1 MPVAAPESA
10 AASPPPDYSNGA
22 LAVRLLKL
30 TWQYKYLCLQVLA
43 LQLVLLTLGLMG
55 LNLTGVGIDYV
66 RHAVDASVTAP
77 NWPVWLPA
85 PADGAPVMRGLWI
98 LAGAILILALLRSA
112 LNYAYSVG
120 LALLT
125 QHRLVVEL
133 RARVY
138 DKLQRL
144 SFRFFD
150 ENASGSII
158 NRCTSDAQN
167 VRAFV
172 DQVVI
177 QIFIMLISLTVYAI
191 YMVNISPALTL
202 ACLATMPLLWI
213 RSVHFA
219 RKIRPAYV
227 ESRDLM
233 DKLVLSFA
241 ECIQGIGTIKGFA
254 LEEQA
259 AARFD
264 ADNRRVA
271 TQRYTIFRA
280 VSLYS
285 PTMDMLTQM
294 AMISLLGYGGW
305 MAMRGEIPL
314 GAGLVVFAGLLQQFS
329 SQVNT
334 IATVADSIQLAL
346 TSARRVFEVLDAP
359 IEVQSPPHPT
369 PLGKVRGEIVFDHV
383 SFSYHAEHAALA
395 DISFTVKPGELIAI
409 AGATGS
415 GKSVLMSLIPR
426 FYDPRTGSVRLDGHD
441 LRELPLE
448 ELRRSIGLVF
458 QENFLFS
465 DTVAANIAFGNPDAS
480 RDRIERA
487 ANIAAADKFIRE
499 LPQGYETMLGE
510 LGTNLSGGQRQR
522 LAIARALLLD
532 PAILLLD
539 DPTAAV
545 DPGTEHEIID
555 ALERAV
561 QGRTTFIVAHRL
573 STLRRADRI
582 LVLEQGRLVQQGN
595 HRELME
601 QPGPYRRAVS
611 IQGLDFESRQILQNT
626 RAPWAMRPATTPLA
640 PPAPEM
646 PPLEGGAS

>member
-1 MPVAAPESA
+1 MPAAAPEPA
-10 AASPPPDYSNGA
+10 AAPPPDYSNGA

-30 TWQYKYLCLQVLA
+30 TWQYKYLCLQVLG

-66 RHAVDASVTAP
+66 RHAVDPAVSAP
-77 NWPVWLPA
+77 SWPVWLPA
-85 PADGAPVMRGLWI
+85 PGIGAPVMRGLWM
-98 LAGAILILALLRSA
+98 LAGAILVLALLRSM
-112 LNYAYSVG
+112 LNYIYSVG

-150 ENASGSII
+150 ENATGSII

-191 YMVNISPALTL
+191 YMVHISPALTL

-219 RKIRPAYV
+219 RAIRPAYV
-227 ESRDLM
+227 ESRELM
-233 DKLVLSFA
+233 DQLVLSFA

-271 TQRYTIFRA
+271 EQRYAIFRA

-285 PTMDMLTQM
+285 PTMDMLTQIG
-294 AMISLLGYGGW
+294 MIALLGYGGW
-305 MAMRGEIPL
+305 LAMRGEIPL
-314 GAGLVVFAGLLQQFS
+314 GAGLIVFAGLLQQFS
-329 SQVNT
+329 SQINT
-334 IATVADSIQLAL
+334 IASVADSIQLAL

-359 IEVQSPPHPT
+359 IEVQSPPNAV

-383 SFSYHAEHAALA
+383 SFSYNAEHAALA

-426 FYDPRTGSVRLDGHD
+426 FYDPRSGSVRLDGRD

-480 RDRIERA
+480 RERVERA
-487 ANIAAADKFIRE
+487 AKIAAADGFIRE

-510 LGTNLSGGQRQR
+510 LGANLSGGQRQR

-545 DPGTEHEIID
+545 DPGTEHEIIE

-582 LVLEQGRLVQQGN
+582 LVLEQGRLVQQGH
-595 HRELME
+595 HRDLME

-626 RAPWAMRPATTPLA
+626 RAPWAARPTA
-640 PPAPEM
+640 PQAEM
-646 PPLEGGAS
+646 PSSEMPQPEGGAP

>member
-1 MPVAAPESA
+1 MPSSPPSAP
-10 AASPPPDYSNGA
+10 ASPNYSNGA
-22 LAVRLLKL
+22 LIARLLKL
-30 TWQYKYLCLQVLA
+30 TWQYKYLCLQVLL
-43 LQLVLLTLGLMG
+43 LQLVLLTMGLMG

-66 RHAVDASVTAP
+66 RHAVDPTIAAP

-85 PADGAPVMRGLWI
+85 PAEGAGVMVGLWI
-98 LAGAILILALLRSA
+98 IAGGILTFALMRSA
-112 LNYAYSVG
+112 LNYIYSIG

-125 QHRLVVEL
+125 QHKLVVDL
-133 RARVY
+133 RTKVY

-150 ENASGSII
+150 ENATGSII
-158 NRCTSDAQN
+158 NRCTTDAQN

-177 QIFIMLISLTVYAI
+177 QIFIMLISLTVYVI

-202 ACLATMPLLWI
+202 ACMATMPLLWY
-213 RSVHFA
+213 RSVKFA
-219 RKIRPAYV
+219 RQIRPSYV
-227 ESRDLM
+227 ENRELM

-241 ECIQGIGTIKGFA
+241 ECIQGMATIKGFA
-254 LEEQA
+254 LEDQA
-259 AARFD
+259 AGRFD

-271 TQRYTIFRA
+271 AQRHEIFRA

-285 PTMDMLTQM
+285 PSMDFLTQIG
-294 AMISLLGYGGW
+294 MIALLAYGGSL
-305 MAMRGEIPL
+305 AMSGDIPL

-329 SQVNT
+329 SQVNVM
-334 IATVADSIQLAL
+334 ATVADSVQLAL

-359 IEVQSPPHPT
+359 VEVQSPPNAQPMD
-369 PLGKVRGEIVFDHV
+369 KIRGEIVFDRV
-383 SFSYHAEHAALA
+383 SFSYKAEHAALA

-426 FYDPRTGSVRLDGHD
+426 FYDPSAGRILLDGRD
-441 LRELPLE
+441 LRSLPLE

-465 DTVAANIAFGNPDAS
+465 NTVAANIAFGNPEAS
-480 RDRIERA
+480 QEQIERA
-487 ANIAAADKFIRE
+487 AKIAAADTFVKD
-499 LPQGYETMLGE
+499 LPQGYETLLGE

-532 PAILLLD
+532 PAILILD

-545 DPGTEHEIID
+545 DPGTEHEIIE

-573 STLRRADRI
+573 STLRRADRV
-582 LVLEQGRLVQQGN
+582 LVLEHGRLVQQGK
-595 HRELME
+595 HEELMK
-601 QPGPYRRAVS
+601 QPGAYARAVS
-611 IQGLDFESRQILQNT
+611 IQGLDFESLRLLQNT
-626 RAPWAMRPATTPLA
+626 RAPFPLRTVL
-640 PPAPEM
+640 PRPEM
-646 PPLEGGAS
+646 PPPEIPPMEGGAP

>member
-1 MPVAAPESA
+1 MPAAAPDSA

-22 LAVRLLKL
+22 LIARLLKL
-30 TWQYKYLCLQVLA
+30 TWQYKYLCLQVLL
-43 LQLVLLTLGLMG
+43 LQLVLLTMGLMG

-66 RHAVDASVTAP
+66 RHAVDPTIAAP

-85 PADGAPVMRGLWI
+85 PAEGAPVMRGLWI
-98 LAGAILILALLRSA
+98 LAGGILVFALGRSA
-112 LNYAYSVG
+112 LNYIYSIG

-125 QHRLVVEL
+125 QHRLVVDL
-133 RARVY
+133 RSKVY

-150 ENASGSII
+150 ENATGSII
-158 NRCTSDAQN
+158 NRCTTDAQN

-177 QIFIMLISLTVYAI
+177 QIFIMLISLTVYII

-202 ACLATMPLLWI
+202 ACMATMPLLWY
-213 RSVHFA
+213 RSVKFA
-219 RKIRPAYV
+219 RQIRPSYV
-227 ESRDLM
+227 ENRDLM
-233 DKLVLSFA
+233 DQLVLSFS
-241 ECIQGIGTIKGFA
+241 ECIQGMATIKGFA

-259 AARFD
+259 AERFD

-271 TQRYTIFRA
+271 TQRYGIFRA

-285 PTMDMLTQM
+285 PSMDFLTQVG
-294 AMISLLGYGGW
+294 MIALLAYGGSL
-305 MAMRGEIPL
+305 AMRGEIPL

-329 SQVNT
+329 SQVNVM
-334 IATVADSIQLAL
+334 ATVADSVQLAL

-359 IEVQSPPHPT
+359 IEVQSTPNPQ
-369 PLGKVRGEIVFDHV
+369 PLGQVRGEVVFEHV
-383 SFSYHAEHAALA
+383 SFSYKAEHAALA

-426 FYDPRTGSVRLDGHD
+426 FYDPGVGRILLDGRD
-441 LRELPLE
+441 LRSLPLE
-448 ELRRSIGLVF
+448 DLRRSIGLVF

-465 DTVAANIAFGNPDAS
+465 NTVAANIAFGNPAAS
-480 RDRIERA
+480 REHVERA
-487 ANIAAADKFIRE
+487 ARIAAADRFIVD
-499 LPQGYETMLGE
+499 LPQGYETLLGE

-532 PAILLLD
+532 PKILILD

-561 QGRTTFIVAHRL
+561 RGRTTLIVAHRL

-582 LVLEQGRLVQQGN
+582 LVLEHGRLVQQGT
-595 HRELME
+595 HRELMQ
-601 QPGPYRRAVS
+601 QPGPYARSVS
-611 IQGLDFESRQILQNT
+611 IQGLDFESLQLLQNT
-626 RAPWAMRPATTPLA
+626 RAPFPPLA
-640 PPAPEM
+640 PMPRTEM
-646 PPLEGGAS
+646 PPPEIRPLEGGEP